1 MIDRLKFDHDM
12 SEMQIDI
19 WQKLNEVIDVVN
31 GRASLEEKVF
41 GNYPDVIK
49 AAKKAATTGSK
60 DDLQAYLKLR
70 RKYL

>member
-19 WQKLNEVIDVVN
+19 WQKLNEVIDAVN
-31 GRASLEEKVF
+31 QIAEKS
-41 GNYPDVIK
+41 PELAE
-49 AAKKAATTGSK
+49 AAKKAAITGSHA
-60 DDLQAYLKLR
+60 DLVAYLKLR